1 LLESRVKEVAVA
13 ADECIVTR
21 RFVVLV
27 AFLAL
32 VCAAPAAA
40 FADGTI
46 LVKFASGSGA
56 GAKVA
61 ALGDDVTGKTV
72 GDVQVVDPQ
81 PGESLSEA
89 LAHYRARPDVLYAE
103 RNTVLHRPPPPG
115 PRLAERSFVRIP
127 VGARRDLGAGR
138 LVALPGHV
146 LAQPVGA
153 DRNRRHRGRRDASR
167 PGERLRPER
176 DLPER
181 YL

>member
-1 LLESRVKEVAVA
+1 MVKEVAVA

-103 RNTVLHRPPPPG
+103 RNTVLHQRHRTSPALLSELG
-115 PRLAERSFVRIP
+115 LSGI
-127 VGARRDLGAGR
+127 GRRM
-138 LVALPGHV
+138 
-146 LAQPVGA
+146 
-153 DRNRRHRGRRDASR
+153 RGRRVDRRMNR
-167 PGERLRPER
+167 PVGSSTAAATSLNT
-176 DLPER
+176 DGSSAT
-181 YL
+181 